1 MNSVFPMVATLAVL
15 YFVGFRVYSKVIES
29 RLVVPSDQPTP
40 AVTINDGVDYV
51 PARLPVLFGHHFS
64 SIAGAG
70 PIIGPIVVLAAF
82 GWLPALLWIVAGNI
96 FIGAVHDYLALMLS
110 VRHGGAS
117 IAEISRTA
125 LGERAA
131 TIFSVFLWLAMIL
144 VVAVFGVV
152 GAKTLVAKPE
162 MVIPT
167 LVLIPTAM
175 ALGWAVYRKGA
186 PLMLATLAALIVN
199 FASIW
204 VGYLYPVAVEGTTWG
219 MDPIQF
225 WFVAL
230 MIYAGTAAMM
240 PVHWLLQPRD
250 YLATYNLYIA
260 LGLGIVGL
268 IVVHPTIQAPA
279 FTGMVDATQGPL
291 WPMLF
296 ILIACGAISGFHA
309 LVAGGTTSKQLPS
322 ERAGRLIGYGGML
335 TEGVLATMTL
345 MLVAG
350 GLYWVL
356 PEGAPASYGFQ
367 ESMAAGG
374 WIVVFGNAFGRVVH
388 EMLPFV
394 SVAIAAMIAMIALN
408 TFILTTLDTATRI
421 TRFLVQESVGRRIP
435 LFRNPSVALALVLVP
450 AFLIGAT
457 NSWVTIW
464 PVFGATNQ
472 LIAVMALFVISTV
485 LLAQGRSVR
494 FTLIPAI
501 FMWVTTMGAL
511 VWQSYS
517 FLTAEPSNVFLGV
530 VALLLLG
537 LALYIGVGALRK
549 FGGQPVEVA
558 TQTS

>member
-260 LGLGIVGL
+260 LGL
-268 IVVHPTIQAPA
+268 
-279 FTGMVDATQGPL
+279 
-291 WPMLF
+291 
-296 ILIACGAISGFHA
+296 
-309 LVAGGTTSKQLPS
+309 
-322 ERAGRLIGYGGML
+322 
-335 TEGVLATMTL
+335 
-345 MLVAG
+345 
-350 GLYWVL
+350 
-356 PEGAPASYGFQ
+356 
-367 ESMAAGG
+367 
-374 WIVVFGNAFGRVVH
+374 
-388 EMLPFV
+388 
-394 SVAIAAMIAMIALN
+394 
-408 TFILTTLDTATRI
+408 
-421 TRFLVQESVGRRIP
+421 
-435 LFRNPSVALALVLVP
+435 
-450 AFLIGAT
+450 
-457 NSWVTIW
+457 
-464 PVFGATNQ
+464 
-472 LIAVMALFVISTV
+472 
-485 LLAQGRSVR
+485 
-494 FTLIPAI
+494 
-501 FMWVTTMGAL
+501 
-511 VWQSYS
+511 
-517 FLTAEPSNVFLGV
+517 
-530 VALLLLG
+530 
-537 LALYIGVGALRK
+537 
-549 FGGQPVEVA
+549 
-558 TQTS
+558 